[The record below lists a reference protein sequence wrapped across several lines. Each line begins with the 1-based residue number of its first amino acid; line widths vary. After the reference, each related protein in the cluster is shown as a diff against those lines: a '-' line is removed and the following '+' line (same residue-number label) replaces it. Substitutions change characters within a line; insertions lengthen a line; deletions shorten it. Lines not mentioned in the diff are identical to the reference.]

1 MSAIKFLTLW
11 PKHKYHRPLKR
22 DSVAFRWQIVPDAKN
37 LCSLLKILGRLL
49 GAGQVK
55 QKNKT
60 TLHQWGMVY
69 LCRKRLIPV
78 YELY

>member
-11 PKHKYHRPLKR
+11 PKHNYHRPLKR

-37 LCSLLKILGRLL
+37 LCSLLMFLGRLL

-55 QKNKT
+55 QLKHDNIT
-60 TLHQWGMVY
+60 PMGHGLP
-69 LCRKRLIPV
+69 L
-78 YELY
+78 